1 MSIVVTTPTGN
12 VGSRVTQ
19 LLIQAG
25 VRPTL
30 IARNPDRL
38 SPEVRAASDVRQ
50 GDLNDI
56 SFLARATEGAE
67 ALFLVIP
74 ADYTSEDPIGDM
86 VRIGQNAADAVKRNR
101 IGHVVFLSSAGADR
115 PDIGFIEGLGRVE
128 KLLNETDASV
138 VYLRPGY
145 FFTNLLMSL
154 EQLKQGIFTTTVP
167 LDIPMPWND
176 PRDIGDVAA
185 VRLLSRAWSGQI
197 VQPINGPENLTFAEV
212 AKIAGEAMGRPVQA
226 MQVTEEDA
234 RQAMQ
239 GTGMSAAAV
248 EAFLAMD
255 RGVSSG
261 MEADYGRALQSAT
274 PTPLSAWCYST
285 LYPAASE

>member
-25 VRPTL
+25 VRPIL

-38 SPEVRAASDVRQ
+38 SPGVRAASDVRQ
-50 GDLNDI
+50 GDLSDAA
-56 SFLARATEGAE
+56 FLAQATEGAE
-67 ALFLVIP
+67 TLFLVIP
-74 ADYTSEDPIGDM
+74 ADYTSEDPIGEM
-86 VRIGQNAADAVKRNR
+86 VQIGRNAVEAIRKNGIRR
-101 IGHVVFLSSAGADR
+101 VVFLSSAGADR
-115 PDIGFIEGLGRVE
+115 PDIGFIEGLGQVE

-138 VYLRPGY
+138 VHLRPGY

-185 VRLLSRAWSGQI
+185 ARLLSQAWSGKI
-197 VQPINGPENLTFAEV
+197 VQPINGPENMTFADV
-212 AKIAGEAMGRPVQA
+212 AKTAGQALGWPVQA
-226 MQVTEEDA
+226 VQVSEEDA

-239 GTGMSAAAV
+239 GTGLSAAAV

-261 MEADYGRALQSAT
+261 MEADYGRALESAT
-274 PTPLSAWCYST
+274 PTPLSAWCYAT